1 MCVLFFFRLPPKGG
15 RVYDNGKEGSV
26 RETQE
31 GCPSPLKSV
40 VFDAFPKLQKLRQRV
55 EKAFSARWGRTDVR
69 SFLFYPPAFVKTPLR
84 PGPSPLPIRKDGEF
98 FRKFFKILILL

>member
-1 MCVLFFFRLPPKGG
+1 MCVLFFFKLPIK
-15 RVYDNGKEGSV
+15 RRIYDNGKEGSV

-40 VFDAFPKLQKLRQRV
+40 VFEALKKLQKLRQRA
-55 EKAFSARWGRTDVR
+55 EKTFSARWDAHSCV
-69 SFLFYPPAFVKTPLR
+69 LFFFTLRAFGKTPLR
-84 PGPSPLPIRKDGEF
+84 PPPSPLPIRKDGEF